1 MLFFIRSDVLCEGHA
16 TSLNIS
22 IIVTAEQKL
31 VMLDFIQSTV
41 KMSSLERPDVLEDT
55 LANGLRNMWYLV
67 QLSNGTI
74 AVTARWSREIHLIKV
89 NGSKLELVRKIN
101 TEKYYSAVADFAD
114 SNLIATS
121 SSNGNMDASIDI
133 ITRSGEVLQ
142 TIVSGEDYPNLNG
155 PYGLTLS

>member
-1 MLFFIRSDVLCEGHA
+1 
-16 TSLNIS
+16 
-22 IIVTAEQKL
+22 
-31 VMLDFIQSTV
+31 MLDFIQSTV